1 MQLCVHC
8 ITCIAKTVT
17 LQRSS
22 FGYAPIVRVFSTDIC
37 IPISVPLCMKER
49 DGERKIGREMKI
61 GTPGNMLFLTELVD
75 LLVLLDRIFLALD
88 LLALL

>member
-1 MQLCVHC
+1 
-8 ITCIAKTVT
+8 
-17 LQRSS
+17 
-22 FGYAPIVRVFSTDIC
+22 
-37 IPISVPLCMKER
+37 MKER